1 MKEAM
6 FDIKI
11 LSTLMETIKLLY
23 LKLPRIYSEVR
34 ISLPPSLFF
43 FLLKVS
49 AAYNNKSNYETFLY
63 VGFWI

>member
-1 MKEAM
+1 MKEAT

-11 LSTLMETIKLLY
+11 LSTLMEIIKLLY
-23 LKLPRIYSEVR
+23 LKLSRIYSEVR
-34 ISLPPSLFF
+34 ISLPPSLSS

-49 AAYNNKSNYETFLY
+49 AAYNNKSHYETFLY